1 MNRSSQLKYRMEP
14 RGAAGDRGTEG
25 LEAAMA
31 ALITIT
37 VVGAVAGVVCGAF
50 LKICFAIRR
59 EDRTKWSL
67 RRDAPSQA
75 AQSARDLVGISSS
88 RWE

>member
-1 MNRSSQLKYRMEP
+1 
-14 RGAAGDRGTEG
+14 
-25 LEAAMA
+25 MA

-37 VVGAVAGVVCGAF
+37 VVGAGRRHVCGAF

-67 RRDAPSQA
+67 RREAPNRS
-75 AQSARDLVGISSS
+75 AQSARDFVGISGSK
-88 RWE
+88 WD